1 MAEAA
6 EEDPRLEEEVEGTFW
21 WISPCAWSLL
31 CKSAL
36 LCFFIVLVNEL
47 MTSSNRNF
55 IIFSPGFH
63 LLSLVDLYLLDILH
77 PIVLVEV
84 VMEDAVEVAE
94 GDVVDVVDVMEVAVE
109 DVEEED
115 GAEAE

>member
-21 WISPCAWSLL
+21 WITPCAWSLL

-47 MTSSNRNF
+47 MTSPNRNF
-55 IIFSPGFH
+55 IIYSPGFH

-77 PIVLVEV
+77 PIVG